1 MFFVIDKSK
10 IVSYIIATCTVIIL
24 FVAAGNINKNSQV
37 NNTVVTSTNIVSINN
52 IDNEIITNNIENNIT
67 NN

>member
-24 FVAAGNINKNSQV
+24 FVAAGNINKNSQI
-37 NNTVVTSTNIVSINN
+37 NNTVVTSTNIVSS
-52 IDNEIITNNIENNIT
+52 NEIITNNIENNIT

>member
-24 FVAAGNINKNSQV
+24 FVAAGNINQNSQI
-37 NNTVVTSTNIVSINN
+37 NNTVVTSTNIVSS
-52 IDNEIITNNIENNIT
+52 NEIITNNIENNIT

>member
-24 FVAAGNINKNSQV
+24 FIAAGNINKNSQI
-37 NNTVVTSTNIVSINN
+37 NNTVVTSTNIVSS
-52 IDNEIITNNIENNIT
+52 NEIITNNIENNIT